1 MKLAIEGMHCQKCV
15 ERVRKAIE
23 GVPGVSVE
31 NVDVGSATVKVDGE
45 GAAGVIDAVR
55 AAGYEVRVG

>member
-45 GAAGVIDAVR
+45 GAASVIDAVR